1 MFSTRTFWQTAGQLG
16 LVLSISLFV
25 ASCIS
30 PPEYPDT
37 PSIEFKNIN
46 SVRVV
51 DGDGTRD
58 VVTITLAFKDGTGD
72 LGLDS
77 LDIKAAPFLP
87 KNADG
92 TPNRYFN
99 NYFVKIFRK
108 DKATG
113 VFRSLNVEPQYD
125 SRFDHL
131 APSDKAAPI
140 KGDLRFTLNLQY
152 GFTFRKGDEIRFE
165 IAIADRGLRESNT
178 ITTDSIIIP

>member
-1 MFSTRTFWQTAGQLG
+1 MFSTRTFWQTAVRLG

-30 PPEYPDT
+30 PPEYSDT
-37 PSIEFKNIN
+37 PSIEFKAIN
-46 SVRVV
+46 SRRVV
-51 DGDGTRD
+51 DGSGTRD
-58 VVTITLAFKDGTGD
+58 VVTITVAFQDGTGD

-87 KNADG
+87 FNADG
-92 TPNRYFN
+92 SANRYFN

-108 DKATG
+108 DATG
-113 VFRSLNVEPQYD
+113 VFRSLNLEPQYN

-140 KGDLRFTLNLQY
+140 KGDLRFTLILLY
-152 GFTFRKGDEIRFE
+152 GLTFRKGDEIRFE